1 MPSMVSIRKRLAST
15 LNVVALGLL
24 LLLPTS
30 PHAAEVV
37 LCLEES
43 GDVNVERAEAGECT
57 DKIREKEGGKV
68 KVVGASEQEH
78 CIDCS
83 DVPLRVSEGD
93 DPCGTAILSPST
105 SLEDPGEHLSLVS
118 TSLQSRPVESG
129 ESSSSSP
136 PRFRR
141 YSNEPGQDTS
151 LSSVVLLI

>member
-1 MPSMVSIRKRLAST
+1 M
-15 LNVVALGLL
+15 
-24 LLLPTS
+24 
-30 PHAAEVV
+30 
-37 LCLEES
+37 
-43 GDVNVERAEAGECT
+43 
-57 DKIREKEGGKV
+57 
-68 KVVGASEQEH
+68 
-78 CIDCS
+78 
-83 DVPLRVSEGD
+83 PLRVSEGD

-118 TSLQSRPVESG
+118 TSLESRPVESG

>member
-1 MPSMVSIRKRLAST
+1 MPSMVSIRKRLGST

-43 GDVNVERAEAGECT
+43 GDVNVERAEAGECA
-57 DKIREKEGGKV
+57 DRIREKEGGKV
-68 KVVGASEQEH
+68 TVVGASEQEH

-83 DVPLRVSEGD
+83 DVPLRLSEAD
-93 DPCGTAILSPST
+93 DPCGMALLTSST
-105 SLEDPGEHLSLVS
+105 SLEGPSEDLSPLS
-118 TSLQSRPVESG
+118 TGPESQTVDS
-129 ESSSSSP
+129 EKPTSP
-136 PRFRR
+136 APLRFRR
-141 YSNEPGQDTS
+141 SDSESGRDTS